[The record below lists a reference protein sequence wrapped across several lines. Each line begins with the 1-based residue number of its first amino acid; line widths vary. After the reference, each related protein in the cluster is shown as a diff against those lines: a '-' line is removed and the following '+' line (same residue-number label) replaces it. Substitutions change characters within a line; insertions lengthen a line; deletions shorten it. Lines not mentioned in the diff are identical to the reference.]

1 MRLRMVIMTRFSA
14 QKEWRQIIIIII
26 IKLVQWRK

>member
-1 MRLRMVIMTRFSA
+1 MRLRMVIVTKFLA

-26 IKLVQWRK
+26 KLVQWRK